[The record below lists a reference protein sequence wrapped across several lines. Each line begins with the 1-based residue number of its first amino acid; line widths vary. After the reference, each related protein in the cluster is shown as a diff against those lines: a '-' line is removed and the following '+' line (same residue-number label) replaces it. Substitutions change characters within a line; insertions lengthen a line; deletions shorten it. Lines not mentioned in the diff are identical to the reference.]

1 MIGVTSRWA
10 GLCVGIAGGLC
21 SAGAMAEDAI
31 PEISVTARRMAPA
44 ASEPVFS
51 TTVIDQ
57 AALDQYGIGRL
68 DTVLRDIPGFSLFRR
83 QSSQASHPTTQGVT
97 LRGLGPSGAGRTLL
111 LLDGVPQNDPFGGWI
126 DWSRLPPGAL
136 DSVAVTRGGGAGP
149 WGNAALAGTIRLQ
162 SRVESGTGAE
172 GEIGGSTFG
181 AGDGR
186 LAAHG
191 DLGRAHLT
199 LGAAGHFGDGPYL
212 IRADQRGP
220 VDQRTNDRG
229 GVIRGG
235 ISVPIDD
242 ETSATLT
249 GSTSS
254 DTFINGIAIAKS
266 VSQVTD
272 GALSVVHAVGADRIG
287 WETHIYGRK
296 GNLPAVFSSVGAGRA
311 VVTPSLNQFHVPSS
325 AVGGNGLI
333 RVPVTSTLVIDSGA
347 DIRSVD
353 GSTNEQFQY
362 VAPAFTRVRTAGGS
376 ELITGAFSEATWM
389 PRPTVTLTASARFDY
404 WQLTDG
410 IRHETMIATG
420 AVLRDDHYPTR
431 DGTKGNFRLGGKFDV
446 TDTVTLRAAAYSGF
460 RVPTLNELY
469 RPFRVGNVIT
479 EANPTLKPE
488 SLDGLETSATWR
500 ATSKLSTTATF
511 FLARIDHTVGNVT
524 IQTTPG
530 LNAMLGVVVPAGG
543 SLQQRQNIDR
553 VRSEGVELEVKW
565 AVTSTFDLTA
575 RYLYTDPKVTKNA
588 AGPSLVGLQ
597 LPEVANH
604 QAMLEAVWE
613 PRQGTLFKLSGHA
626 SSGQFDDDQN
636 TRRLKGY
643 VTSDIY
649 AEQALNDS
657 VVLFIS
663 GDNLFDRTIEAGK
676 APDGTVTVGMPRVFS
691 TGIRW
696 RL

>member
-1 MIGVTSRWA
+1 MIGRWGVLFA
-10 GLCVGIAGGLC
+10 GFAGGLW
-21 SAGAMAEDAI
+21 SAGALAEEEI
-31 PEISVTARRMAPA
+31 PEIQVTTQRLAPA
-44 ASEPVFS
+44 ASEPIFS
-51 TTVIDQ
+51 TTVVDQ
-57 AALDQYGIGRL
+57 STLGQAGIGRL
-68 DTVLRDIPGFSLFRR
+68 DDVLRDIPGFSLFRR

-126 DWSRLPPGAL
+126 DWSRLPPGEL
-136 DSVAVTRGGGAGP
+136 GSVAVTRGGGAGP

-162 SRVESGTGAE
+162 SQADTGTGMN
-172 GEIGGSTFG
+172 GEIGGNTFG

-186 LAAHG
+186 LNIHG
-191 DLGRAHLT
+191 DVGRSHIT
-199 LGAAGHFGDGPYL
+199 LDAAGHFGDGPYL

-242 ETSATLT
+242 ATSATVT

-254 DTFINGIAIAKS
+254 DTFVNGIAIARS

-272 GALSVVHAVGADRIG
+272 GALSVVHDDGKDRIG
-287 WETHIYGRK
+287 WETHIYGRT
-296 GNLPAVFSSVGAGRA
+296 GNLPAVFASVATGRA
-311 VVTPSLNQFHVPSS
+311 TVTPSLNQFHVPSS

-333 RVPVTSTLVIDSGA
+333 RIPVTSTLVVDSGA

-362 VAPAFTRVRTAGGS
+362 VAPAFTRVRVAGGS
-376 ELITGAFSEATWM
+376 ELVTGAFSEATWT
-389 PRPTVTLTASARFDY
+389 PRPAVTLTASARFDY

-410 IRHETMIATG
+410 IRRESVIATG
-420 AVLRDDHYPTR
+420 AVLRDDHYPNR
-431 DGTKGNFRLGGKFDV
+431 DGTKGNFRVGGKYDIS
-446 TDTVTLRAAAYSGF
+446 DDLTVRAAAYSGF

-488 SLDGLETSATWR
+488 NLDGLETSATWH
-500 ATSKLSTTATF
+500 AASNLSTTATF
-511 FLARIDHTVGNVT
+511 FLARIDNAVGNVT

-530 LNAMLGVVVPAGG
+530 LNVAFGDVVPAGG

-553 VRSEGVELEVKW
+553 VRSQGAELEVTW
-565 AVTSTFDLTA
+565 AVTSALDLTA
-575 RYLYTDPKVTKNA
+575 RYLYTDPKITKDA
-588 AGPSLVGLQ
+588 AVPSLVGLQ

-604 QAMLEAVWE
+604 QAMLEASWK
-613 PRQGTLFKLSGHA
+613 PRDGTVFKVSGHA

-636 TRRLKGY
+636 TRHLKGY
-643 VTSDIY
+643 VTADLY
-649 AEQALNDS
+649 AEQTLNTQA
-657 VVLFIS
+657 VFFIS

-676 APDGTVTVGMPRVFS
+676 APDGTVTIGMPRLFS